1 MRGLRPH
8 NAAHSEHLFRK
19 RSVVLKKRADREVFT
34 YFSRGGIIAPL
45 GIAGI
50 ADDSKAIRDLA
61 WDSES

>member
-1 MRGLRPH
+1 MRGLRPR

-50 ADDSKAIRDLA
+50 ADDSRAIRDLA